1 MEKLELLHGWPLR
14 HECVSNLSG
23 RALDCK
29 SCSAQVVYSATQHI
43 CLAGD
48 FATLVM
54 EKAQFLL
61 ECSTVIAPAMWVGGK
76 PGSIVLTV
84 GGATQAILDAAVITT
99 MTSQGPNL
107 PSFGSIQK
115 IPTVGH
121 TCNCP
126 RRQLRLHRR
135 VQKVPT
141 GVQVP
146 IYCCPGRQLQLHYLD
161 SRG

>member
-1 MEKLELLHGWPLR
+1 MRVQPLR
-14 HECVSNLSG
+14 QSSG
-23 RALDCK
+23 LQKLLRQSSLQRFSRYMSGWRLCNACDGKGSVPARMLYRDCP
-29 SCSAQVVYSATQHI
+29 
-43 CLAGD
+43 GD
-48 FATLVM
+48 
-54 EKAQFLL
+54 
-61 ECSTVIAPAMWVGGK
+61 VGGVK

-84 GGATQAILDAAVITT
+84 GGATQAILDAAVIT

-121 TCNCP
+121 TCNRP

>member
-1 MEKLELLHGWPLR
+1 MKKLELLDSWPLR

-29 SCSAQVVYSATQHI
+29 SCSAQVVYSGTQDI
-43 CLAGD
+43 SLAVD

-54 EKAQFLL
+54 DKAQFLL
-61 ECSTVIAPAMWVGGK
+61 ECSTMIAPAMWVGVK

-84 GGATQAILDAAVITT
+84 GGATQAILDAAVIT

-146 IYCCPGRQLQLHYLD
+146 IYCRPGRQLQLHYLD

>member
-1 MEKLELLHGWPLR
+1 MKKLELMDSWPLR
-14 HECVSNLSG
+14 G

-29 SCSAQVVYSATQHI
+29 SCSAQVVYSGTQDI
-43 CLAGD
+43 SLAVD

-54 EKAQFLL
+54 DKAQFLL
-61 ECSTVIAPAMWVGGK
+61 ECSTMIAPAMWVGVK

-84 GGATQAILDAAVITT
+84 GGATQAILDAAKIT

-121 TCNCP
+121 TCNRP

>member
-1 MEKLELLHGWPLR
+1 MKKLELMDSWPLR
-14 HECVSNLSG
+14 G

-29 SCSAQVVYSATQHI
+29 SCSAQVVYSGTQDI
-43 CLAGD
+43 SLAVD

-54 EKAQFLL
+54 YKAQFLL
-61 ECSTVIAPAMWVGGK
+61 ECFTMIALAMWVGVK

-107 PSFGSIQK
+107 PCFGSIQK

-135 VQKVPT
+135 VQRVPT

-146 IYCCPGRQLQLHYLD
+146 ISCHPRRQLQLHYLD

>member
-29 SCSAQVVYSATQHI
+29 SCSAQVVYSGTQDI
-43 CLAGD
+43 SLAVD

-54 EKAQFLL
+54 DKAQFLL
-61 ECSTVIAPAMWVGGK
+61 ECSTMIAPAMWVGVK

-84 GGATQAILDAAVITT
+84 GGATQAILDAAVIT

-121 TCNCP
+121 TCNRP

-135 VQKVPT
+135 VQRVPT

-146 IYCCPGRQLQLHYLD
+146 IYCRPRRQLQLHYLD